1 MEDEQMKKSQYINEN
16 IISKG
21 YNPEELSNFIMKE
34 ICMSINDIKFEKLK
48 EMVEKFKNKGL
59 ADLYQTVKLQNE
71 EKPENLEEQLY
82 YPEVFDIITKTPK
95 ENKLLDLEKEKKRI
109 NIKISEPKKENKND
123 GLFSKSKYLYKIEC
137 DEIKTCVRR
146 SYSDFEWLRNEFVI
160 FYPLRIIPP
169 LIKENNLILEGI
181 IDKIDNKDEIEN
193 KKIKHLNKFIDTLLK
208 KNYSEHHHFYVIF

>member
-95 ENKLLDLEKEKKRI
+95 ENKLLDLEKEK
-109 NIKISEPKKENKND
+109 EN
-123 GLFSKSKYLYKIEC
+123 
-137 DEIKTCVRR
+137 
-146 SYSDFEWLRNEFVI
+146 
-160 FYPLRIIPP
+160 
-169 LIKENNLILEGI
+169 
-181 IDKIDNKDEIEN
+181 
-193 KKIKHLNKFIDTLLK
+193 
-208 KNYSEHHHFYVIF
+208 